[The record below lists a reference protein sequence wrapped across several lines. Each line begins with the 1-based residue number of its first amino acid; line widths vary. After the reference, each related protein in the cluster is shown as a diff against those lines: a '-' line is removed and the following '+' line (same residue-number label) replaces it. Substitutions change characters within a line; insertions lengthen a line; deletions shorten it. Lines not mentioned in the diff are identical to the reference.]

1 MQPGVRSGIVTH
13 PRPYVRV
20 RDRADLFPQLDADWS
35 IGHDIP
41 ALHEPPPDDAG
52 AMTIE
57 TALHEWEQA
66 SGSLQMAAND

>member
-1 MQPGVRSGIVTH
+1 MALRTRLS
-13 PRPYVRV
+13 
-20 RDRADLFPQLDADWS
+20 LFPQFDAHWS

-66 SGSLQMAAND
+66 SGSLQMAAHD

>member
-1 MQPGVRSGIVTH
+1 MALGTRLS
-13 PRPYVRV
+13 
-20 RDRADLFPQLDADWS
+20 LFPHFDADWS

-66 SGSLQMAAND
+66 SGSLQMATHDGRI

>member
-1 MQPGVRSGIVTH
+1 MALRTRLS
-13 PRPYVRV
+13 
-20 RDRADLFPQLDADWS
+20 LFPQLDADWS

-41 ALHEPPPDDAG
+41 AFHEPPPDDAG

-66 SGSLQMAAND
+66 SGSLQMATHDGRIYYEEASPRGWG